1 MSGGVDSSV
10 AAAMLLEQGHDVT
23 GVTMQLWPSSD
34 EDGGCCSVSAVRDAK
49 RVCDLLGIPHYA
61 LNYRS
66 VFEREVVDAFAD
78 EYARG
83 RTPNPCIVCND
94 RVKFG
99 DLLAKVVAQGADFLA
114 TGHYARI
121 VTDAKG
127 EAHLSRG
134 ADPGKDQSYF
144 LYRLSG
150 AQASHL
156 MFPLGG
162 LHKTE
167 VRAFARRLG
176 MSVSEKPE
184 SQETCFA
191 VDGDYL
197 PVVRLR
203 HPEAFTPGE
212 IVDESGGV
220 LGIHSGLAS
229 YTVGQRKGIGIG
241 GARDPLYVLAIDAPA
256 NRVIV
261 GPAASLGV
269 SQVVA
274 EQVVWKGEPIQA
286 VTAMVRYRM
295 QPREAT
301 ARFDG
306 SELCVTFDSPIMGVA
321 PGQSVVCYREDIV
334 VGGGVISCAS

>member
-1 MSGGVDSSV
+1 
-10 AAAMLLEQGHDVT
+10 MLLEQGHDVT

-34 EDGGCCSVSAVRDAK
+34 EDGGCCSVGAVRDAK

-66 VFEREVVDAFAD
+66 VFEHQVVDAFAD

-94 RVKFG
+94 LVKFG
-99 DLLAKVVAQGADFLA
+99 DLLAKVLAQGADFLA

-121 VTDAKG
+121 VTDARG
-127 EAHLSRG
+127 EPDLARG
-134 ADPGKDQSYF
+134 ADPEKDQSYF
-144 LYRLSG
+144 LYRLTR

-156 MFPLGG
+156 LFPLGG

-167 VRAFARRLG
+167 VRALARRLG

-197 PVVRLR
+197 PVVRSR
-203 HPEAFTPGE
+203 HPDAFTAGE
-212 IVDESGGV
+212 IVDESGAV
-220 LGIHSGLAS
+220 LGMHTGIAN

-241 GARDPLYVLAIDAPA
+241 GAPDPLYVLAIDAST

-261 GPAASLGV
+261 GPVARLNV
-269 SQVVA
+269 SQVTA
-274 EQVVWKGEPIQA
+274 EQVVWKGDAIES
-286 VTAMVRYRM
+286 VLAMVRYRM
-295 QPREAT
+295 EPRPAT
-301 ARFDG
+301 ARFDDG
-306 SELCVTFDSPIMGVA
+306 RLTVTFDSPISGVA
-321 PGQSVVCYREDIV
+321 PGQSVVCYRGDIV
-334 VGGGVISCAS
+334 IGGGVISCAS